1 MCLRECIDVQACV
14 YVCVGG
20 AISLNQGNIIQ
31 SASSV
36 IDHRETGG
44 SYRREPGNMRK
55 LYHELLLLMRV
66 CCFGEIGRASCR
78 ERV

>member
-1 MCLRECIDVQACV
+1 MC
-14 YVCVGG
+14 VCVCGGG

-36 IDHRETGG
+36 IDHREMGG
-44 SYRREPGNMRK
+44 SYRREPGNVRK

-66 CCFGEIGRASCR
+66 CCFGDHIY
-78 ERV
+78 VLW